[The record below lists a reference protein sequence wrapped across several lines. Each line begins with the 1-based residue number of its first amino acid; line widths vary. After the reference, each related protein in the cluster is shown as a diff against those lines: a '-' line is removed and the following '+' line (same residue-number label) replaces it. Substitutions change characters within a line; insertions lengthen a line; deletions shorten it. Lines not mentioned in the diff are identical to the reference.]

1 MVIMKQNILF
11 VLSLCSVLLNATSC
25 KPKYSEPVLTAGDL
39 NAARFVM
46 IGDGHSGGYM
56 DDALYYDGQKNGLA
70 ELLGRQLELF
80 GGQSFTTRFV
90 NENSVG
96 ANPFGQSRLKL
107 GYKEDCN
114 GVSSLSPIRVAA
126 QGDISIIATTTF
138 SGEAL
143 YRNFGIP
150 GMRTTQVL
158 SPNLAQ
164 FNPYFARIAS
174 SNTVAPIED
183 ILATDPTFFA
193 IYLGMEEVLKYARTG
208 GSVDDLPSV
217 ADFTTAYTEIAQ
229 QLHNQGAKGV
239 VATLPNITQFPYFRT
254 IPYNGLNLDASTANL
269 LSAVFGALGY
279 TFNVGPNPFM
289 IEDPDAN
296 AFGVRQINAGELL
309 LLSIPLDSVKCNQM
323 GSLFPFR
330 NEFVLNL
337 VEQQYLNMTIN
348 AYNDAIRTVA
358 TTYNL
363 AVVETTAFYQQ
374 LFSGFTY
381 NGVTFSAQFVSG
393 GAFSLDGIHLNAKGN
408 ALLANEFIRVINK
421 HYGAVIPALNA
432 NAFSG
437 VLFP

>member
-1 MVIMKQNILF
+1 MKQNIF
-11 VLSLCSVLLNATSC
+11 FIFALCSILFGASSC
-25 KPKYSEPVLTAGDL
+25 KPKYSEPNLSAGDV

-56 DDALYYDGQKNGLA
+56 DDALYCDGQKNSLA
-70 ELLGRQLELF
+70 ELLGEQLELI

-90 NENSVG
+90 NQNSVG

-107 GYKEDCN
+107 AYKEDCN
-114 GVSSLSPIRVAA
+114 GVSSLSPVRVAT

-183 ILATDPTFFA
+183 ILATEPTFFA

-217 ADFTTAYTEIAQ
+217 ADFTTAYEEIAQ

-239 VATLPNITQFPYFRT
+239 VATLPNVTQLPYFRT

-279 TFNVGPNPFM
+279 TFNVGPNSFM

-348 AYNDAIRTVA
+348 GYNDAIRTIA

-363 AVVETTAFYQQ
+363 AVVETAPFYQQ

-408 ALLANEFIRVINK
+408 ALLANEFIRAINE
-421 HYGAVIPALNA
+421 HHGAVIPALNA